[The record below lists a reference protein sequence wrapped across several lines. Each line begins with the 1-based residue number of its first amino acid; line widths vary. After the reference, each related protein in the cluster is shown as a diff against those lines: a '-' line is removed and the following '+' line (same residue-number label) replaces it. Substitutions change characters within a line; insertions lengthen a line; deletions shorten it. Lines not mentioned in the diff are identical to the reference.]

1 MMEQREQQIYE
12 KLEQLGVSYEEYHH
26 DPIDTMEAA
35 VKLDET
41 VGIEMCKN
49 LFLSTKHKGEYYL
62 LFMVGHKKFRTGP
75 VSKEVGVPR
84 MTFGDDEAMWEF
96 LSIRP
101 GAVSPLG
108 LLNDTENKVQLLIDS
123 DVMNMERVSVHP
135 CVNTATV
142 VLSLSDLLKKVLPAC
157 GHTYRVVTVTE

>member
-1 MMEQREQQIYE
+1 MEQVEQQIY
-12 KLEQLGVSYEEYHH
+12 KRLEELGVSYEVHHH

-35 VKLDET
+35 VELDEKI
-41 VGIEMCKN
+41 GIEMCKN
-49 LFLSTKHKGEYYL
+49 LFLSTRHKSEYYL
-62 LFMVGHKKFRTGP
+62 LFMIGHKKFRTGP

-84 MTFGDDEAMWEF
+84 MTFGDYEAMWDF

-108 LLNDTENKVQLLIDS
+108 LLNDAEHKVQLLIDQ

-142 VLSLSDLLKKVLPAC
+142 VLSLSDLLEKVLPAC
-157 GHTYRVVTVTE
+157 GHTYRVVTVAE